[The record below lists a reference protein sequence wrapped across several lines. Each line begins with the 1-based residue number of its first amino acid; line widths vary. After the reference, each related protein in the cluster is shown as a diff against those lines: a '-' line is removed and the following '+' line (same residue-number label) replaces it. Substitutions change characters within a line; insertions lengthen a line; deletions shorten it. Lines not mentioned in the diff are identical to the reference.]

1 MNENTRV
8 LAITE
13 SSMGHKTH
21 SLMMRKYFESSVCQV
36 DIYWSDQEKE
46 LFLRILNKIIS
57 LRIPNKLIQSYNL
70 DFFRVRA
77 QLGYGLLTRRLIER
91 KLSQQKY
98 DQKYNVLYFHTQPL
112 AFLSLDIMRKTPS
125 VISIDMTNIQASEE
139 CNNHKYKWT
148 YNPNIFLEKQ
158 VFKRSAKILT
168 WTEWARNSVI
178 NDYGIDPDKVSAVPP
193 GVDTKLIAFTSRD
206 HKSNKEP
213 YNVLFIGGDFKRKGG
228 EDLLDVFLNRFADD
242 SVLHIVTLDVINCNH
257 PNVHIYNHVQAY
269 SDAWLQL
276 YRQADVF
283 VMPTY
288 GDAFGLVF
296 IEAMAFGL
304 PVIASKLIQTTEI
317 VKEGE
322 TGFLI
327 TPGDRQALGDTLQ
340 VLIDNPSL
348 GRQMGEKA
356 RQVVEVNFDTHKNF
370 KKIESIFEQLQSKA
384 MT

>member
-1 MNENTRV
+1 M
-8 LAITE
+8 AIP
-13 SSMGHKTH
+13 
-21 SLMMRKYFESSVCQV
+21 Y
-36 DIYWSDQEKE
+36 
-46 LFLRILNKIIS
+46 
-57 LRIPNKLIQSYNL
+57 
-70 DFFRVRA
+70 
-77 QLGYGLLTRRLIER
+77 
-91 KLSQQKY
+91 
-98 DQKYNVLYFHTQPL
+98 
-112 AFLSLDIMRKTPS
+112 
-125 VISIDMTNIQASEE
+125 
-139 CNNHKYKWT
+139 
-148 YNPNIFLEKQ
+148 
-158 VFKRSAKILT
+158 
-168 WTEWARNSVI
+168 
-178 NDYGIDPDKVSAVPP
+178 
-193 GVDTKLIAFTSRD
+193 GVDLKLLPFIDRD

-213 YNVLFIGGDFKRKGG
+213 CNVLFIGGDFKRKGG

-257 PNVHIYNHVQAY
+257 PNVHIYNDVKAY

-348 GRQMGEKA
+348 GRQMGKRA